1 MNTALPHFLNISIRD
16 PIQAQDRS
24 RKSLRIR
31 LMIEILW
38 SSKAY
43 QLIITLNSFGSYIN
57 YQIVTDSNIPG
68 YVKGETSIGR
78 RYSDFTWLS
87 AELSRF
93 CAGVIVPALP
103 EKQTVGRFSTEF
115 VEARRRS
122 LERFLLRI
130 AAHQELKT
138 APVFIV
144 FLQSNEESLK
154 EAKEASKSGIKKIS
168 ASLTSWF
175 EGKVNSLSTGKV
187 TSRWLCCDICKAE
200 STDLV
205 LTFWNWF
212 HVELNVYSPL
222 RSSSSAPRRT
232 SRLTRLATT
241 WCSSSGTWARWPSRV
256 SC

>member
-1 MNTALPHFLNISIRD
+1 
-16 PIQAQDRS
+16 
-24 RKSLRIR
+24 
-31 LMIEILW
+31 
-38 SSKAY
+38 
-43 QLIITLNSFGSYIN
+43 
-57 YQIVTDSNIPG
+57 VTDSNIPG
-68 YVKGETSIGR
+68 YVKGETTIGR
-78 RYSDFTWLS
+78 RYSDFNWLS

-144 FLQSNEESLK
+144 FLQSNEDSLK

-187 TSRWLCCDICKAE
+187 K
-200 STDLV
+200 
-205 LTFWNWF
+205 
-212 HVELNVYSPL
+212 
-222 RSSSSAPRRT
+222 
-232 SRLTRLATT
+232 
-241 WCSSSGTWARWPSRV
+241 
-256 SC
+256 